1 MRPPKLPSF
10 IKVNEPA
17 NRKMTICIKHICTHP
32 LRYFIPINSH
42 GKIDW
47 GFVHEGGKRA
57 LCVCLCLRSCVYMLF
72 AQVAC
77 CELSAEEHFYG
88 ACVCASV
95 VFEGHFYVSTT
106 PPPPPPPVPILT
118 PIIFYGLS
126 LEDFSVHLHLLISST
141 TPPPPSLF
149 SLSLPPLSLSFYF
162 TSFFSSLST
171 YMVWLWRCALSFIY
185 KSPFVTLS
193 VGYIIPGLLFFY
205 IVAL

>member
-42 GKIDW
+42 GKIHW
-47 GFVHEGGKRA
+47 GFVREGGKRA

-106 PPPPPPPVPILT
+106 PPPPPPIPILT

-126 LEDFSVHLHLLISST
+126 LEDFSVHLHLLISSI
-141 TPPPPSLF
+141 PPPPPPF
-149 SLSLPPLSLSFYF
+149 SLSASIFTIFLFYLLVFLFSFNIHG
-162 TSFFSSLST
+162 L
-171 YMVWLWRCALSFIY
+171 VVAVC
-185 KSPFVTLS
+185 S
-193 VGYIIPGLLFFY
+193 VFY
-205 IVAL
+205 I

>member
-42 GKIDW
+42 GKIHW
-47 GFVHEGGKRA
+47 GFVREGGKRA

-88 ACVCASV
+88 TCVCASV

-141 TPPPPSLF
+141 TPPPLSFF
-149 SLSLPPLSLSFYF
+149 SLSASTFTIFLFYLVFLFSFNIHG
-162 TSFFSSLST
+162 L
-171 YMVWLWRCALSFIY
+171 VVAVC
-185 KSPFVTLS
+185 S
-193 VGYIIPGLLFFY
+193 VFY
-205 IVAL
+205 I

>member
-42 GKIDW
+42 GKIHW
-47 GFVHEGGKRA
+47 GFVRQGGKRV
-57 LCVCLCLRSCVYMLF
+57 LCVCLCLRSSVYTLF

-88 ACVCASV
+88 VCVCC
-95 VFEGHFYVSTT
+95 FWGTFLRSTT
-106 PPPPPPPVPILT
+106 PPPPPPPTIPILT

-126 LEDFSVHLHLLISST
+126 LEDFSVHLHLLISS
-141 TPPPPSLF
+141 PPSFFL
-149 SLSLPPLSLSFYF
+149 SLSLFRPPFSPLQAFYLHTLTHRVRFWCCLS
-162 TSFFSSLST
+162 
-171 YMVWLWRCALSFIY
+171 
-185 KSPFVTLS
+185 
-193 VGYIIPGLLFFY
+193 YINLPRWH
-205 IVAL
+205 